1 MSEVHMQKIGELLN
15 EEKWTRATLNNY
27 SIANFEELD
36 TLVEGLEDEDA
47 QDEVRE
53 LCEEHL
59 NHTKN
64 SIIALYI
71 AGILALSR
79 QQIDDSNLVKLISI
93 FSDNHKWK
101 VVEYLCNRILIFG
114 ENKYALRTLSE
125 CYDHENE
132 EDKKYLVWERLIKV
146 DYEEAD
152 IVRHLAERKEE
163 EADTEAAVDFYKKAI
178 HRYINK
184 RLFNQVKDIWQKLVQ
199 YIPQEGD
206 FFFHVERKVAK
217 TISEERAGQ
226 LLEALYA
233 EYKATE
239 EWDKS
244 IAILKR
250 ILGYDSKNLWARKE
264 ITECFKQKHKDHS
277 HLDEYIRLS
286 NLNQNWRNVHDA
298 ISDFEKHISFDA
310 GNFVCHR
317 TWGVGRIR
325 EIKGDQVYIDFARK
339 RGHEMSLK
347 MAVSALASLSR
358 DHIWVLKVVWP
369 KEKLHDRIKKEIPW
383 ALRTVIKSFDN
394 AANMKQIKSEL
405 VDSVLTPGEWST
417 WSTEARKILKTDPS
431 FGNLPD
437 KVDYFVVRDTPI
449 SFEEKTF
456 NRFRA
461 EKNFF
466 GRLKIMREFLEHSDP
481 ESDYFGEMFNYFTGF
496 LKAYNQANEFVV
508 ASFLIISRL
517 IRDYPFLNPGLMMKF
532 KELILEIPDIEAIFQ
547 LLDDSDLKKDFLD
560 RLKKSVSNWPEYYV
574 RLFPH
579 YLTRYILDELESK
592 GHKDKIRELFT
603 FLLDQYREKREAFIW
618 IARNIEEESWSEDYG
633 LSYEKVLIGMIHL
646 LDITFR
652 EISNKRDVA
661 ENRKLNRQ
669 IHNFLLKENKLEEY
683 IKKADEDSITRLFT
697 LVNDVKE
704 LDAAIKIKLKHS
716 IMERFP
722 AFRFYGEKEIE
733 TVSRGLIVTRSSLEE
748 KKRQLKHINDV
759 EMKETSKEI
768 GAAIE
773 MGDLKENAE
782 YKAGKEKQELLNIT
796 MQKLKDEIERA
807 IIFDPSDLDTNKISF
822 GTRVRLM
829 NNDTAKEEVYSF
841 FGPWESNPNEN
852 IISYL
857 SPFGSRLWNH
867 KEGEALEFEI
877 NERVYHYTVL
887 AIEEARIQ

>member
-1 MSEVHMQKIGELLN
+1 
-15 EEKWTRATLNNY
+15 
-27 SIANFEELD
+27 
-36 TLVEGLEDEDA
+36 
-47 QDEVRE
+47 
-53 LCEEHL
+53 
-59 NHTKN
+59 
-64 SIIALYI
+64 
-71 AGILALSR
+71 
-79 QQIDDSNLVKLISI
+79 
-93 FSDNHKWK
+93 
-101 VVEYLCNRILIFG
+101 
-114 ENKYALRTLSE
+114 
-125 CYDHENE
+125 
-132 EDKKYLVWERLIKV
+132 
-146 DYEEAD
+146 
-152 IVRHLAERKEE
+152 
-163 EADTEAAVDFYKKAI
+163 
-178 HRYINK
+178 
-184 RLFNQVKDIWQKLVQ
+184 
-199 YIPQEGD
+199 
-206 FFFHVERKVAK
+206 
-217 TISEERAGQ
+217 
-226 LLEALYA
+226 
-233 EYKATE
+233 
-239 EWDKS
+239 
-244 IAILKR
+244 
-250 ILGYDSKNLWARKE
+250 
-264 ITECFKQKHKDHS
+264 
-277 HLDEYIRLS
+277 
-286 NLNQNWRNVHDA
+286 
-298 ISDFEKHISFDA
+298 
-310 GNFVCHR
+310 
-317 TWGVGRIR
+317 
-325 EIKGDQVYIDFARK
+325 
-339 RGHEMSLK
+339 MSLK